1 VDTLFSADSVL
12 MRGLTRLADVMIL
25 NVLFV
30 VTSLPVVTLGA
41 SLTALNFTAMRIGT
55 GECNAVT
62 ADYMRSFRKNFRQ
75 ATGLA
80 LALAAF
86 AAVLAA
92 WYIVL
97 PTLALGA
104 VAELALLAIW
114 YILAFSL
121 AITALFAFPYLAS
134 FEGRIRDV
142 LHNALLLSWR
152 HLLTALIGLA
162 IILLSLGVTMFYP
175 QAIGYGLVWLL
186 VGFAGIALATGFLFT
201 RIFSKYTA
209 APTSGAA

>member
-30 VTSLPVVTLGA
+30 VTSLPLVTLGA

-55 GECNAVT
+55 GACNAVT
-62 ADYMRSFRKNFRQ
+62 ADYLRTFKTNLRQ

-80 LALAAF
+80 LALAAL

-92 WYIVL
+92 WYVVL

-104 VAELALLAIW
+104 TAELVLWAVW
-114 YILAFSL
+114 YLLAFSL
-121 AITALFAFPYLAS
+121 ATTTLFAFPYLAS
-134 FEGRIRDV
+134 FEGSIVEV
-142 LHNALLLSWR
+142 LRNALLLSWR
-152 HLLTALIGLA
+152 HLPTALATLA
-162 IILLSLGVTMFYP
+162 LIVLSLGVTVFYP
-175 QAIGYGLVWLL
+175 QAIGYGLIWLL
-186 VGFAGIALATGFLFT
+186 FGFGGIALTNGVLFT
-201 RIFSKYTA
+201 RIFSKYIAAATA
-209 APTSGAA
+209 GAA